1 MRRNPTAGRGGR
13 THLVPAG
20 PVVEAGR
27 AQTVVPVNV
36 AVQAAP
42 ARLAVALVAPNLNR
56 NENIVHKYI
65 SQKEEESQHLE
76 NMFSLALFLV
86 WGLCSRCNAVVGN
99 CQVWEILQS
108 WRVQQNWSFF

>member
-1 MRRNPTAGRGGR
+1 MRRKPRAGRGGR
-13 THLVPAG
+13 AHLIPAG

-27 AQTVVPVNV
+27 TQAVVPVNV

-42 ARLAVALVAPNLNR
+42 AGLAVALVAPNLNR
-56 NENIVHKYI
+56 NENIAKKYL
-65 SQKEEESQHLE
+65 SKKEEESQHLE
-76 NMFSLALFLV
+76 NMFSQVLFLV